1 MFVIMAKKNKVKLE
15 DDAVPDVSVER
26 ELSGADIE
34 SVVLNAKRRM
44 MADGRDV
51 LNRKDMEDSL
61 ESFIP
66 SAQGIEKELQ
76 EMNAVLECTDRR
88 FLTDHW
94 REVLEQTNGRAE
106 VQRKVALNEQL
117 LGK

>member
-1 MFVIMAKKNKVKLE
+1 MAVMLL
-15 DDAVPDVSVER
+15 
-26 ELSGADIE
+26 LSTTSWTVGKHYCMGLLVDISLFAQAE
-34 SVVLNAKRRM
+34 NC
-44 MADGRDV
+44 G
-51 LNRKDMEDSL
+51 MEMSL

-94 REVLEQTNGRAE
+94 REVLSKPNGRSE
-106 VQRKVALNEQL
+106 VQRKVALHEQL